1 MTPSD
6 RRSDPIERLRQI
18 CLRFPEATEKPF
30 GGHTA
35 PSFRV
40 RDKLFVMT
48 SEDGT
53 SMTCK
58 APPGDQAVL
67 VAADPDRYFV
77 PAYVGSKGWVGIRLG
92 PGLDWD
98 EISEIAEE
106 SYRMTAPKKLTAGLD
121 ASASEGG

>member
-1 MTPSD
+1 MMTSD
-6 RRSDPIERLRQI
+6 PRPDPIERLRRI
-18 CLRFPEATEKPF
+18 CLRFPEATEKSF

-58 APPGDQAVL
+58 APPGDQAML

-77 PAYVGSKGWVGIRLG
+77 PAYVGSKGWIGIRLD
-92 PGLDWD
+92 PGLDWG

-106 SYRMTAPKKLTAGLD
+106 SYRMTAPKKLSAELD
-121 ASASEGG
+121 APRSVTD

>member
-1 MTPSD
+1 MTTSD
-6 RRSDPIERLRQI
+6 SRSDPIDRLRRI
-18 CLRFPEATEKPF
+18 CLRFPEATEKSF

-58 APPGDQAVL
+58 APPGDQTLL
-67 VAADPDRYFV
+67 VASDPDRYFV
-77 PAYVGSKGWVGIRLG
+77 PAYVGGKGWIGIRLD

-106 SYRMTAPKKLTAGLD
+106 SYRMTAPKKLAAELD
-121 ASASEGG
+121 NRRSGAP

>member
-1 MTPSD
+1 MTTAD
-6 RRSDPIERLRQI
+6 RQSDPIERLRQI

-30 GGHTA
+30 GGHAA

-58 APPGDQAVL
+58 APPGDQAML

-77 PAYVGSKGWVGIRLG
+77 PAYVGPKGWIGIRLD

-106 SYRMTAPKKLTAGLD
+106 SYRMTAPKKLAAGLD
-121 ASASEGG
+121 GEGPGTG